1 MSRRGVDAMFQAFFL
16 LTDIRAIYRL
26 TAPTHQLDDAQKA
39 EAAKII
45 EKLKKQVGILEE
57 EVLK

>member
-16 LTDIRAIYRL
+16 LTDIRALYRL
-26 TAPTHQLDDAQKA
+26 TAPAHQFDEAQKA

-57 EVLK
+57 EVLG

>member
-1 MSRRGVDAMFQAFFL
+1 MFQAFFL
-16 LTDIRAIYRL
+16 LTDIRALYRL
-26 TAPTHQLDDAQKA
+26 TAPTHQLDETQKA

>member
-16 LTDIRAIYRL
+16 LTDIRALFRL
-26 TAPTHQLDDAQKA
+26 TAPDHQLDETQKE
-39 EAAKII
+39 EAAKVI

-57 EVLK
+57 EVLG

>member
-16 LTDIRAIYRL
+16 LTDIRALYRL
-26 TAPTHQLDDAQKA
+26 TAPMHQLDETQKA

-45 EKLKKQVGILEE
+45 EKLKKQVGSLEE

>member
-1 MSRRGVDAMFQAFFL
+1 MFQAFFL
-16 LTDIRAIYRL
+16 LTDIRALYRL
-26 TAPTHQLDDAQKA
+26 TAPAHQFDEAQKA

-57 EVLK
+57 EVLG

>member
-16 LTDIRAIYRL
+16 LTDIRALYRL
-26 TAPTHQLDDAQKA
+26 TAPTHQLDETQKA